1 MVRGDLVLQEILKVA
16 GAEDVSED
24 TAQKVAMFCVSSVG
38 CSLFFFFRFRFQHV
52 ARKEK
57 CWLQSWLAS
66 SDSFVTDDE
75 ETNASSHAVSFV
87 STYIQVALAISV
99 ARSRTRTVRCLV
111 LVHKWQKPAL
121 KIRRCR

>member
-38 CSLFFFFRFRFQHV
+38 CSPLGLFRFLFQHV

-57 CWLQSWLAS
+57 CWL
-66 SDSFVTDDE
+66 
-75 ETNASSHAVSFV
+75 
-87 STYIQVALAISV
+87 
-99 ARSRTRTVRCLV
+99 
-111 LVHKWQKPAL
+111 
-121 KIRRCR
+121 